1 MSHLKN
7 ISKTRD
13 FWDQLAKYDS
23 TASVIDPNDKKG
35 YKNLYIRSLIT
46 KILFDTLDNIPM
58 NSMVLDFGCGT
69 GQNFPTMEA
78 LSLNTIGLD
87 ISHSLLLQAKNN
99 WRQTSATCIQYDGI
113 HIPLR
118 EESIWSTI
126 TYVVLN
132 YLIDDQE
139 MTRCLT
145 EVNRVMKPNGIFIAI
160 EQTTR
165 KHRTNYNEMKCQ
177 RTQEEFI
184 DLFNKSGFTCISRRS
199 VRRGHF
205 PLIYAIR
212 YGLIPKKFFPFCAF
226 LESLIG
232 KILPTPLFDYADTV
246 FILKKDNMLP
256 HNRS

>member
-13 FWDQLAKYDS
+13 FWDHLAKYDS
-23 TASVIDPNDKKG
+23 TASVVDPNDAKG

-46 KILFDTLDNIPM
+46 KILFDTLSTIPVH
-58 NSMVLDFGCGT
+58 SMVLDFGCGT
-69 GQNFPTMEA
+69 GQNFPTLEA
-78 LSLNTIGLD
+78 LSLKTIGLD
-87 ISHSLLLQAKNN
+87 ISHSLLLQAKGNAY
-99 WRQTSATCIQYDGI
+99 QTSATCIQYDGI

-118 EESIWSTI
+118 EESISSTI

-132 YLIDDQE
+132 YLIEDHHMVQ
-139 MTRCLT
+139 CLT
-145 EVNRVMKPNGIFIAI
+145 EINRVMKPNGMFIAI

-165 KHRTNYNEMKCQ
+165 KRRINYEEMKCQ

-212 YGLIPKKFFPFCAF
+212 YGLLPKKLFPFCAS
-226 LESLIG
+226 LESWIG
-232 KILPTPLFDYADTV
+232 KVFPTPLFDYTDTV
-246 FILKKDNMLP
+246 FILKKDNISP
-256 HNRS
+256 HNKS